1 MFYDM
6 GSQRLQRIAIGEL
19 KGDPDSFVGRLAIRF
34 GIAIGRAL
42 QQPPVARP
50 MMSRQPPWCKI
61 AAPAESIAGDADV
74 AKLVDAADFDRRSAR
89 RETGGAEL
97 PKLGER

>member
-1 MFYDM
+1 
-6 GSQRLQRIAIGEL
+6 
-19 KGDPDSFVGRLAIRF
+19 
-34 GIAIGRAL
+34 
-42 QQPPVARP
+42 
-50 MMSRQPPWCKI
+50 MSRQPPWCKI